1 MTDTTI
7 KAIIDQGVADALVEI
22 KANRTSRNGDNN
34 HDSRTGSRRTE
45 RATRECT
52 YSDFLKCQPLK
63 CTEGVNSHVKT
74 VGHDAAYRMP
84 WKTLKKMITAKYC
97 LRVDTNVF
105 EDVSRRT
112 DEVEKYVS
120 GL

>member
-1 MTDTTI
+1 MTDAAI

-22 KANRTSRNGDNN
+22 KANRTSRM
-34 HDSRTGSRRTE
+34 
-45 RATRECT
+45 
-52 YSDFLKCQPLK
+52 
-63 CTEGVNSHVKT
+63 NSHVKT

-97 LRVDTNVF
+97 QRVDTNVF